1 MQQLRGKVAV
11 VTGAAS
17 GIGLAMCHRA
27 AAEGMRVVMADV
39 EEAPLELAA
48 SQLAA
53 GGADVLAVV
62 TDVSDGESVTRLR
75 DRAAEHFGTVHL
87 VHNNAGVSVGGTIW
101 EVPEA
106 DWRWV
111 IGVNLWGV
119 VHGIRAFVPLLVQQG
134 EGHVVNTAS
143 LAGLVSPPLIGPYN
157 ATKHAVVTISET
169 LLKDLRLAGAPV
181 GVSVLCPG
189 FVRTAISDSDRNRPA
204 WAPTHPEAR
213 VQELAHLGKQLTA
226 GGIDPAEVAKT
237 VFDAVRDDR
246 FYVFTHPETKAAVAH
261 RMHDLLDE
269 RTPDALP
276 FA

>member
-1 MQQLRGKVAV
+1 MDELRGKVAV
-11 VTGAAS
+11 ITGGAS
-17 GIGLAMCHRA
+17 GIGLAVCHRA
-27 AAEGMRVVMADV
+27 AAEGMGVVMADI
-39 EEAPLELAA
+39 EEAPLEAA
-48 SQLAA
+48 AEQLAR
-53 GGADVLAVV
+53 GGTDVLAVV
-62 TDVSDGESVTRLR
+62 TDVSDGASVERLR
-75 DRAAEHFGTVHL
+75 DRAVEHFGAVHL
-87 VHNNAGVSVGGTIW
+87 VHNNAGVSVGGTLW

-119 VHGIRAFVPLLVQQG
+119 VHGIRAFVPLLVEQG

-143 LAGLVSPPLIGPYN
+143 LAGLISPPLIGPYN

-169 LLKDLRLAGAPV
+169 LLKDLRLVGAGV

-204 WAPTHPEAR
+204 WAPSHTEGR
-213 VQELAHLGKQLTA
+213 VQELADIGKQLNA
-226 GGIDPAEVAKT
+226 AGIDPAEVASA

-246 FYVFTHPETKAAVAH
+246 FYVFTHPETKPAVAH